1 MDPKETQT
9 VDWQIQELTFE
20 VDWLIS
26 KNRNIKVLNLPDPT
40 IAEKVLLLRN
50 IKLLEKLKQLDTV
63 VQQASHL
70 KIVLAKCHQMEI
82 LRAQINE
89 PVAVSDFAD
98 VFESDNIQ
106 DLQLVWN
113 GPSVKE
119 VLPVFKRW
127 QQLRKLSLKV
137 QTFQSSCLPV
147 KELYKFV
154 MELKHLTHLELT
166 NDFDF
171 NDIEKFKDL
180 VTAQRPHFIARLT
193 QQWTNFEKC
202 QNC

>member
-1 MDPKETQT
+1 VDPKETQT
-9 VDWQIQELTFE
+9 VAWQIPELAIE
-20 VDWLIS
+20 VDRLIS
-26 KNRNIKVLNLPDPT
+26 RNQNIKILNLPDPT
-40 IAEKVLLLRN
+40 IAEVVLRLRN
-50 IKLLEKLKQLDTV
+50 NKLQKLKQLDTV
-63 VQQASHL
+63 VHKASHL
-70 KIVLAKCHQMEI
+70 EIVLAECRQMKI

-89 PVAVSDFAD
+89 QVAVSDFAD

-106 DLQLVWN
+106 ELQLVWN

-137 QTFQSSCLPV
+137 QTFQSSRLPV

-180 VTAQRPHFIARLT
+180 VTAQRPHFICKINAAMDK
-193 QQWTNFEKC
+193 F
-202 QNC
+202 